1 MISSRRRGA
10 PAWSRNDGDFRP
22 GRDRGHRGEP
32 LRTTSPESQLA
43 LGAAAFRAA
52 LEDAGLDRREVDG
65 LAVNL
70 GWPLGLDYDRIAE
83 AFGLDVRYVNQTWT
97 HGRFVTM
104 ALQQAA
110 LAVAAGLAEVVACI
124 AVASFTR
131 ERDLLGG
138 PGDFEGMR
146 EEGGTHAENPPYGL
160 TARPRG
166 AALAYRRYMSLYGAT
181 TDALGEVAVT
191 LRSHALRNPN
201 AVMRKPMT
209 RDDHR
214 ASREVVAPL
223 RLFDC
228 CIVSDGAVVV
238 LVTSA
243 ERARDLRKPPVFLSG
258 MQGIRAG
265 RDEFIFAPPGLGI
278 NQQRPGR
285 VTHAPKTATP
295 CAWPASNG
303 GDVDGLYTYD
313 AFTPLVLFVLER
325 FGFCAPGGGARMGA
339 GRAHRARRRAPRQYL
354 RRAHVGGARQ
364 RLELDRRDRATVAG
378 RGGGAAD
385 RRRTAPPVGD
395 GVGRLDRLPPL
406 RGAGPE
412 ERGRDGEAEA
422 PGDPRT
428 TAPSGRGAA
437 STC

>member
-1 MISSRRRGA
+1 MTEISDRAAIAGIGASR
-10 PAWSRNDGDFRP
+10 F
-22 GRDRGHRGEP
+22 GRH
-32 LRTTSPESQLA
+32 LPESQLA

-52 LEDAGLDRREVDG
+52 LEDAGLERRDVDG

-83 AFGLDVRYVNQTWT
+83 AFGLDIRYVNQTWT

-104 ALQQAA
+104 SLQQAA
-110 LAVAAGLAEVVACI
+110 LAVAAGLAEVVACV

-131 ERDLLGG
+131 ERDILGG

-160 TARPRG
+160 TAPAAG
-166 AALAYRRYMSLYGAT
+166 AALAWRRYMSLYGAT

-191 LRSHALRNPN
+191 LRSHARRNPN

-209 RDDHR
+209 LDDHR

-243 ERARDLRKPPVFLSG
+243 ERARDLRKPPVFVSG

-285 VTHAPKTATP
+285 VTPRP
-295 CAWPASNG
+295 EDGDAWRMAG
-303 GDVDGLYTYD
+303 IERTDIDGLYTYD

-325 FGFCAPGGGARMGA
+325 FGFSPPGEAHEWVRGGRIALGGALPVNTSG
-339 GRAHRARRRAPRQYL
+339 GL
-354 RRAHVGGARQ
+354 LSEAHVSGWNSIAEIVRQLRGESGERQIPDARHLQ
-364 RLELDRRDRATVAG
+364 WATVWG
-378 RGGGAAD
+378 D
-385 RRRTAPPVGD
+385 SIVFRR
-395 GVGRLDRLPPL
+395 
-406 RGAGPE
+406 
-412 ERGRDGEAEA
+412 
-422 PGDPRT
+422 
-428 TAPSGRGAA
+428 
-437 STC
+437 

>member
-1 MISSRRRGA
+1 MTPIGDRTAIAGIGASR
-10 PAWSRNDGDFRP
+10 F
-22 GRDRGHRGEP
+22 GRH
-32 LRTTSPESQLA
+32 LPESQLA

-52 LEDAGLDRREVDG
+52 LDDAGLARTDVDG

-83 AFGLDVRYVNQTWT
+83 TFGLDIRYVNQTWT

-104 ALQQAA
+104 SLQQAA
-110 LAVAAGLAEVVACI
+110 LAVAAGLANVVACV

-131 ERDLLGG
+131 ERDILGG

-160 TARPRG
+160 TAPAAG
-166 AALAYRRYMSLYGAT
+166 AALAWRRYMSLYGAT
-181 TDALGEVAVT
+181 TEPLGEVAVT
-191 LRSHALRNPN
+191 LRSHARKNPN

-209 RDDHR
+209 LADHR

-243 ERARDLRKPPVFLSG
+243 ERARELRKPPVLISG

-285 VTHAPKTATP
+285 VAPRPEDGDAYRM
-295 CAWPASNG
+295 AGIERS
-303 GDVDGLYTYD
+303 DVDGLYTYD

-325 FGFCAPGGGARMGA
+325 FGFCPPGEAHEWVGGGRIALGGA
-339 GRAHRARRRAPRQYL
+339 LPVNTSGGL
-354 RRAHVGGARQ
+354 LSEAHVSGWNSIAEIVRQ
-364 RLELDRRDRATVAG
+364 
-378 RGGGAAD
+378 
-385 RRRTAPPVGD
+385 
-395 GVGRLDRLPPL
+395 L
-406 RGAGPE
+406 RGEAG
-412 ERGRDGEAEA
+412 ERQIPDATHLQWGTVW
-422 PGDPRT
+422 GDSIVFR
-428 TAPSGRGAA
+428 R
-437 STC
+437 

>member
-1 MISSRRRGA
+1 MTVISDRAAIAGIGASR
-10 PAWSRNDGDFRP
+10 F
-22 GRDRGHRGEP
+22 GRH
-32 LRTTSPESQLA
+32 LPESQLA

-52 LEDAGLDRREVDG
+52 LEDAGLDRSEVDG

-110 LAVAAGLAEVVACI
+110 LAVAAGLAEVVACV

-160 TARPRG
+160 TAPAAG

-214 ASREVVAPL
+214 TSREVVAPL

-285 VTHAPKTATP
+285 VTPRPEDGDALRMA
-295 CAWPASNG
+295 G
-303 GDVDGLYTYD
+303 IERGDVDGLYTYD

-325 FGFCAPGGGARMGA
+325 FGFCAPGEAHAWVRGGRIALGGALPVNTSGGLMSEAHVSGWNSIAEIVRQLRGEA
-339 GRAHRARRRAPRQYL
+339 GERQIAGARRLQW
-354 RRAHVGGARQ
+354 
-364 RLELDRRDRATVAG
+364 ATVWG
-378 RGGGAAD
+378 D
-385 RRRTAPPVGD
+385 SIVFRR
-395 GVGRLDRLPPL
+395 
-406 RGAGPE
+406 
-412 ERGRDGEAEA
+412 
-422 PGDPRT
+422 
-428 TAPSGRGAA
+428 
-437 STC
+437 

>member
-1 MISSRRRGA
+1 MTEIANRAAIAGLGASR
-10 PAWSRNDGDFRP
+10 F
-22 GRDRGHRGEP
+22 GRH
-32 LRTTSPESQLA
+32 LPESQLA

-52 LEDAGLDRREVDG
+52 LDDAGLERRDIDG

-104 ALQQAA
+104 SLQQAA
-110 LAVAAGLAEVVACI
+110 LAVAAGLAEVVACV

-131 ERDLLGG
+131 ERDILGG

-160 TARPRG
+160 TAPAAG
-166 AALAYRRYMSLYGAT
+166 AALAWRRYMSLYGAT
-181 TDALGEVAVT
+181 TDPLGEVAVT
-191 LRSHALRNPN
+191 LRSHARKNPN
-201 AVMRKPMT
+201 AVMTKPMT
-209 RDDHR
+209 LEDHR

-243 ERARDLRKPPVFLSG
+243 ERARDLRKPPVLVSG

-278 NQQRPGR
+278 NQQQPGR
-285 VTHAPKTATP
+285 VAPRPEDGDAYRM
-295 CAWPASNG
+295 AG
-303 GDVDGLYTYD
+303 IERGDVDGLYTYD

-325 FGFCAPGGGARMGA
+325 FGFCPPGEAHAWVGGGRIALGGA
-339 GRAHRARRRAPRQYL
+339 LPVNTSGGL
-354 RRAHVGGARQ
+354 MSEAHVSGWNSIAEIVRQ
-364 RLELDRRDRATVAG
+364 
-378 RGGGAAD
+378 
-385 RRRTAPPVGD
+385 
-395 GVGRLDRLPPL
+395 L
-406 RGAGPE
+406 RGEAG
-412 ERGRDGEAEA
+412 ERQIPDASHLQWGTVW
-422 PGDPRT
+422 GDSIVFR
-428 TAPSGRGAA
+428 R
-437 STC
+437 

>member
-1 MISSRRRGA
+1 MTVISDRAAIAGIGASR
-10 PAWSRNDGDFRP
+10 F
-22 GRDRGHRGEP
+22 GRH
-32 LRTTSPESQLA
+32 LPESQLA

-160 TARPRG
+160 TAPAAG

-285 VTHAPKTATP
+285 VTPRPEDGDALRMA
-295 CAWPASNG
+295 G
-303 GDVDGLYTYD
+303 IERGDVDGLYTYD

-325 FGFCAPGGGARMGA
+325 FGFCAPGEAHAWVRGGRIALGGALPVNTSGGLMSEAHVSGWNSIAEIVRQLRGEA
-339 GRAHRARRRAPRQYL
+339 GERQIAGARRLQW
-354 RRAHVGGARQ
+354 
-364 RLELDRRDRATVAG
+364 ATVWG
-378 RGGGAAD
+378 D
-385 RRRTAPPVGD
+385 SIVFRR
-395 GVGRLDRLPPL
+395 
-406 RGAGPE
+406 
-412 ERGRDGEAEA
+412 
-422 PGDPRT
+422 
-428 TAPSGRGAA
+428 
-437 STC
+437 

>member
-1 MISSRRRGA
+1 MTSIADRAAIAGIGASR
-10 PAWSRNDGDFRP
+10 F
-22 GRDRGHRGEP
+22 GRH
-32 LRTTSPESQLA
+32 LPESQLS
-43 LGAAAFRAA
+43 LGAAAFRDA
-52 LEDAGLDRREVDG
+52 LDDAGLDRGDVDG

-104 ALQQAA
+104 SLQQAA
-110 LAVAAGLAEVVACI
+110 LAVAAGLANVVACV

-131 ERDLLGG
+131 ERDILGG

-160 TARPRG
+160 TAPAAG
-166 AALAYRRYMSLYGAT
+166 AALAWRRYMSLYGAT

-191 LRSHALRNPN
+191 LRSHARKNPN
-201 AVMRKPMT
+201 AVMQVPMT
-209 RDDHR
+209 LEDHR

-243 ERARDLRKPPVFLSG
+243 DRALDLRKPPVHISG

-285 VTHAPKTATP
+285 VTPR
-295 CAWPASNG
+295 SED
-303 GDVDGLYTYD
+303 GDAYRMAGIERSDIDGLYTYD

-325 FGFCAPGGGARMGA
+325 FGFCAPGEAHSFVRDGRIALGGSLPVNTSGGLMSE
-339 GRAHRARRRAPRQYL
+339 
-354 RRAHVGGARQ
+354 AHVSGWNSIAEIVRQ
-364 RLELDRRDRATVAG
+364 
-378 RGGGAAD
+378 
-385 RRRTAPPVGD
+385 
-395 GVGRLDRLPPL
+395 L
-406 RGAGPE
+406 RGEAG
-412 ERGRDGEAEA
+412 ERQIPDASHLQWGTVW
-422 PGDPRT
+422 GDSIVFCR
-428 TAPSGRGAA
+428 
-437 STC
+437 

>member
-1 MISSRRRGA
+1 MTVISDRAAIAGIGASR
-10 PAWSRNDGDFRP
+10 F
-22 GRDRGHRGEP
+22 GRH
-32 LRTTSPESQLA
+32 LPESQLA

-52 LEDAGLDRREVDG
+52 LEDAGLDRSEVDG

-110 LAVAAGLAEVVACI
+110 LAVAAGLAEVVACV

-160 TARPRG
+160 TAPAAG

-285 VTHAPKTATP
+285 VTPRPEDGDALRMA
-295 CAWPASNG
+295 G
-303 GDVDGLYTYD
+303 IERDDVDGLYTYD

-325 FGFCAPGGGARMGA
+325 FGFCAPGEAHAWVRGGRIALGGALPVNTSGGLMSEAHVSGWNSIAEIVRQLRGEA
-339 GRAHRARRRAPRQYL
+339 GERQIAGARRLQW
-354 RRAHVGGARQ
+354 
-364 RLELDRRDRATVAG
+364 ATVWG
-378 RGGGAAD
+378 D
-385 RRRTAPPVGD
+385 SIVFRR
-395 GVGRLDRLPPL
+395 
-406 RGAGPE
+406 
-412 ERGRDGEAEA
+412 
-422 PGDPRT
+422 
-428 TAPSGRGAA
+428 
-437 STC
+437 

>member
-1 MISSRRRGA
+1 MT
-10 PAWSRNDGDFRP
+10 
-22 GRDRGHRGEP
+22 
-32 LRTTSPESQLA
+32 TTSDFKFAGRAAIAGIGASRFGRHLPESQLA

-52 LEDAGLDRREVDG
+52 LDDAGLDRADVDG

-104 ALQQAA
+104 SLQQAA
-110 LAVAAGLAEVVACI
+110 LAVAAGLAEVVACV

-131 ERDLLGG
+131 ERDILGG

-160 TARPRG
+160 TAPAAG

-201 AVMRKPMT
+201 AVMDKPMT
-209 RDDHR
+209 LDDHR

-238 LVTSA
+238 LVTPA
-243 ERARDLRKPPVFLSG
+243 DRARDLRKPPVFISG

-285 VTHAPKTATP
+285 VTPRP
-295 CAWPASNG
+295 EDGNAWRMAG
-303 GDVDGLYTYD
+303 IERDDIDGLYTYD

-325 FGFCAPGGGARMGA
+325 FGFCAPGEAHEWVRGGRIALGGTLPVNTSGGLMSE
-339 GRAHRARRRAPRQYL
+339 
-354 RRAHVGGARQ
+354 AHVSGWNSIAEIVRQ
-364 RLELDRRDRATVAG
+364 
-378 RGGGAAD
+378 
-385 RRRTAPPVGD
+385 
-395 GVGRLDRLPPL
+395 L
-406 RGAGPE
+406 RGEAG
-412 ERGRDGEAEA
+412 ERQIPDARHLQWATMW
-422 PGDPRT
+422 GDSIVFR
-428 TAPSGRGAA
+428 R
-437 STC
+437 

>member
-1 MISSRRRGA
+1 MSAIADRAAIAGIGASR
-10 PAWSRNDGDFRP
+10 F
-22 GRDRGHRGEP
+22 GRH
-32 LRTTSPESQLA
+32 LPESQLA

-52 LEDAGLDRREVDG
+52 LDDAGLARADVDG

-104 ALQQAA
+104 SLQQAA
-110 LAVAAGLAEVVACI
+110 LAVAGGLAKVVACV

-131 ERDLLGG
+131 ERDILGG

-160 TARPRG
+160 TAPAAG
-166 AALAYRRYMSLYGAT
+166 AALAWRRYMSLYGAT

-191 LRSHALRNPN
+191 LRSHARRNPN

-209 RDDHR
+209 LDDHR

-243 ERARDLRKPPVFLSG
+243 ERARDLRKPPVLVSG

-285 VTHAPKTATP
+285 VTPRP
-295 CAWPASNG
+295 EDGDAWRMAGIEQS
-303 GDVDGLYTYD
+303 DVDGLYTYD

-325 FGFCAPGGGARMGA
+325 FGFCAPGE
-339 GRAHRARRRAPRQYL
+339 AHQW
-354 RRAHVGGARQ
+354 
-364 RLELDRRDRATVAG
+364 
-378 RGGGAAD
+378 
-385 RRRTAPPVGD
+385 VGD
-395 GVGRLDRLPPL
+395 GRIALGGALPVNTSGGLMSEAHVSGWNSIAEIVRQL
-406 RGAGPE
+406 RGEAG
-412 ERGRDGEAEA
+412 ERQIAGVRHLQWATVW
-422 PGDPRT
+422 GDSIVFR
-428 TAPSGRGAA
+428 R
-437 STC
+437 

>member
-1 MISSRRRGA
+1 MDFNPVDRAAIAGIGASR
-10 PAWSRNDGDFRP
+10 F
-22 GRDRGHRGEP
+22 GRH
-32 LRTTSPESQLA
+32 LPENQLA

-52 LEDAGLDRREVDG
+52 LDDAGLERSDVDG

-83 AFGLDVRYVNQTWT
+83 AFGLDIRYVNQTWT

-110 LAVAAGLAEVVACI
+110 LAVAAGLAEVVACV

-131 ERDLLGG
+131 ERDILGG

-160 TARPRG
+160 TAPAAG

-191 LRSHALRNPN
+191 LRSHARRNAN
-201 AVMRKPMT
+201 AVMRRPMT
-209 RDDHR
+209 LTDHR

-243 ERARDLRKPPVFLSG
+243 ERARDLRKPPVFISG

-285 VTHAPKTATP
+285 VTPRP
-295 CAWPASNG
+295 EDGDAWRMA
-303 GDVDGLYTYD
+303 DIERDDIDGLYTYD

-325 FGFCAPGGGARMGA
+325 FGFCAPGEAHAFVGGGRIALGGALPVNTSGGLMSE
-339 GRAHRARRRAPRQYL
+339 
-354 RRAHVGGARQ
+354 AHVSGWNSIAEIVRQ
-364 RLELDRRDRATVAG
+364 
-378 RGGGAAD
+378 
-385 RRRTAPPVGD
+385 
-395 GVGRLDRLPPL
+395 L
-406 RGAGPE
+406 RGEAG
-412 ERGRDGEAEA
+412 ERQMEDARHLQWATMW
-422 PGDPRT
+422 GDSIVFR
-428 TAPSGRGAA
+428 R
-437 STC
+437 

>member
-1 MISSRRRGA
+1 MTEIADRAAIAGVGASRFG
-10 PAWSRNDGDFRP
+10 RN
-22 GRDRGHRGEP
+22 
-32 LRTTSPESQLA
+32 LPESQLA

-52 LEDAGLDRREVDG
+52 LDDAGLERRDVDG

-83 AFGLDVRYVNQTWT
+83 AFGLDIRYVNQTWT

-104 ALQQAA
+104 SLQQAA
-110 LAVAAGLAEVVACI
+110 LAVAAGLANVVACV

-131 ERDLLGG
+131 ERDILGG

-160 TARPRG
+160 TAPAAG
-166 AALAYRRYMSLYGAT
+166 AALAWRRYMSLYGAT

-191 LRSHALRNPN
+191 LRSHARRNPS
-201 AVMRKPMT
+201 AVMDKPMSL
-209 RDDHR
+209 DDHR

-243 ERARDLRKPPVFLSG
+243 ERARDLRKPPVLVSG

-285 VTHAPKTATP
+285 VTPRP
-295 CAWPASNG
+295 EDGDAWRMAG
-303 GDVDGLYTYD
+303 IERADIDALYTYD

-325 FGFCAPGGGARMGA
+325 FGFCAPGEAHEWVRGGRIALGGALPVNTSGGLMSE
-339 GRAHRARRRAPRQYL
+339 
-354 RRAHVGGARQ
+354 AHVSGWNSIAEIVRQIRGEAGERQIPDARHLQ
-364 RLELDRRDRATVAG
+364 WATVWG
-378 RGGGAAD
+378 D
-385 RRRTAPPVGD
+385 SIVFRR
-395 GVGRLDRLPPL
+395 
-406 RGAGPE
+406 
-412 ERGRDGEAEA
+412 
-422 PGDPRT
+422 
-428 TAPSGRGAA
+428 
-437 STC
+437 

>member
-1 MISSRRRGA
+1 MTEIADRAAIAGVGASR
-10 PAWSRNDGDFRP
+10 F
-22 GRDRGHRGEP
+22 GRH
-32 LRTTSPESQLA
+32 LPESQLA

-52 LEDAGLDRREVDG
+52 LEDAGLERSDVDG

-104 ALQQAA
+104 SLQQAA
-110 LAVAAGLAEVVACI
+110 LAVAAGLAEVVACV

-131 ERDLLGG
+131 ERDILGG

-160 TARPRG
+160 TAPAAG
-166 AALAYRRYMSLYGAT
+166 AALAWRRYMSLYGAT

-191 LRSHALRNPN
+191 LRSHARRNPN

-209 RDDHR
+209 LDDHR

-243 ERARDLRKPPVFLSG
+243 ERARNLRKPPVFVSG

-285 VTHAPKTATP
+285 VTPRP
-295 CAWPASNG
+295 EDGDAWRMAG
-303 GDVDGLYTYD
+303 IERADIDGLYTYD

-325 FGFCAPGGGARMGA
+325 FGFSPPGEAHEWVRGGRIALGGALPVNTSG
-339 GRAHRARRRAPRQYL
+339 GL
-354 RRAHVGGARQ
+354 LSEAHVSGWNSIAEIVRQLRGESGERQIPDARHLQ
-364 RLELDRRDRATVAG
+364 WATVWG
-378 RGGGAAD
+378 D
-385 RRRTAPPVGD
+385 SIVFRR
-395 GVGRLDRLPPL
+395 
-406 RGAGPE
+406 
-412 ERGRDGEAEA
+412 
-422 PGDPRT
+422 
-428 TAPSGRGAA
+428 
-437 STC
+437 

>member
-1 MISSRRRGA
+1 MTEIADRAAIAGVGASR
-10 PAWSRNDGDFRP
+10 F
-22 GRDRGHRGEP
+22 GRH
-32 LRTTSPESQLA
+32 LPESQLA

-52 LEDAGLDRREVDG
+52 LEDAGLERRDVDG

-83 AFGLDVRYVNQTWT
+83 AFGLDIRYVNQTWT

-104 ALQQAA
+104 SLQQA
-110 LAVAAGLAEVVACI
+110 GLANVVACV

-131 ERDLLGG
+131 ERDILGG

-160 TARPRG
+160 TAPAAG

-191 LRSHALRNPN
+191 LRSHARRNPN
-201 AVMRKPMT
+201 AVMQKPMT
-209 RDDHR
+209 LDDHR
-214 ASREVVAPL
+214 ASREVIAPL

-243 ERARDLRKPPVFLSG
+243 ERARDLRKPPVLVSG

-285 VTHAPKTATP
+285 VTPRP
-295 CAWPASNG
+295 EDGDAWRMAG
-303 GDVDGLYTYD
+303 IERADIDGLYTYD

-325 FGFCAPGGGARMGA
+325 FGFSAPGEAHAWVRGGRIALGGALPVNTSGGLMSE
-339 GRAHRARRRAPRQYL
+339 
-354 RRAHVGGARQ
+354 AHVSGWNSIAEIVRQ
-364 RLELDRRDRATVAG
+364 
-378 RGGGAAD
+378 
-385 RRRTAPPVGD
+385 
-395 GVGRLDRLPPL
+395 L
-406 RGAGPE
+406 RGEAG
-412 ERGRDGEAEA
+412 ERQIPDARHLQWSTVW
-422 PGDPRT
+422 GDSVVFR
-428 TAPSGRGAA
+428 R
-437 STC
+437 

>member
-1 MISSRRRGA
+1 MTAISDRAAIAGIGASR
-10 PAWSRNDGDFRP
+10 F
-22 GRDRGHRGEP
+22 GRH
-32 LRTTSPESQLA
+32 LHESQLA

-52 LEDAGLDRREVDG
+52 LDDAGLERADVDG

-83 AFGLDVRYVNQTWT
+83 AFGLDIRYVNQTWT

-104 ALQQAA
+104 SLQQAA
-110 LAVAAGLAEVVACI
+110 LAVAAGLANVVACV

-131 ERDLLGG
+131 ERDILGG

-160 TARPRG
+160 TAPAAG
-166 AALAYRRYMSLYGAT
+166 AALAWRRYMSLYGAT
-181 TDALGEVAVT
+181 TDPLGEVAVA
-191 LRSHALRNPN
+191 LRSHARRNPN
-201 AVMRKPMT
+201 AVMQEPMT
-209 RDDHR
+209 LEDHR

-243 ERARDLRKPPVFLSG
+243 ERAGDLRKPPVFVSG

-285 VTHAPKTATP
+285 VAPRP
-295 CAWPASNG
+295 ED
-303 GDVDGLYTYD
+303 GDAYRMAGIERSDIDGLYTYD

-325 FGFCAPGGGARMGA
+325 FGFCPPGAAHEWVGGGRIALGGA
-339 GRAHRARRRAPRQYL
+339 LPVNTSGGL
-354 RRAHVGGARQ
+354 MSEAHVSGWNSIAEIVRQLRGEAGARQ
-364 RLELDRRDRATVAG
+364 IPEARHLQWGTVWGDSIVFRR
-378 RGGGAAD
+378 
-385 RRRTAPPVGD
+385 
-395 GVGRLDRLPPL
+395 
-406 RGAGPE
+406 
-412 ERGRDGEAEA
+412 
-422 PGDPRT
+422 
-428 TAPSGRGAA
+428 
-437 STC
+437 